1 LAPVVLAIRP
11 SYIVNVSDVALLP
24 LKRVTVVP
32 DVVTLATLLAAD
44 KFPAASF
51 ALL

>member
-1 LAPVVLAIRP
+1 M
-11 SYIVNVSDVALLP
+11 YSDVALLP
-24 LKRVTVVP
+24 FETQVTVVP

>member
-1 LAPVVLAIRP
+1 ML
-11 SYIVNVSDVALLP
+11 LLP
-24 LKRVTVVP
+24 LKRSTLVVP

-51 ALL
+51 AFVKYRLLQQLIL